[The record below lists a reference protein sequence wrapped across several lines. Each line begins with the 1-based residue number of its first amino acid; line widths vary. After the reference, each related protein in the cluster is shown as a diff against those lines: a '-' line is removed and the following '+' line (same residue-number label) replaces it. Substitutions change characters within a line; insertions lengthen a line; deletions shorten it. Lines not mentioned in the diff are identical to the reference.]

1 VQRGTVIDY
10 RRRRFGRVYT
20 DDVRLLAKV
29 DRAHKRL
36 SGPATR
42 RILEREHLEYG
53 HPEYVRLAQIPVA
66 HLYNLR
72 KRPDYRK
79 AAAYIEST
87 HPPIVSIGERRRPD
101 PGAPRIPAALERTA
115 KSASDTEFAERMRR
129 AKMELLRACKVES
142 PIPPRWQENTR
153 PGRGTKR

>member
-1 VQRGTVIDY
+1 MQRGTVIDY

-66 HLYNLR
+66 
-72 KRPDYRK
+72 
-79 AAAYIEST
+79 
-87 HPPIVSIGERRRPD
+87 
-101 PGAPRIPAALERTA
+101 
-115 KSASDTEFAERMRR
+115 
-129 AKMELLRACKVES
+129 
-142 PIPPRWQENTR
+142 QET
-153 PGRGTKR
+153 